1 MKTTKL
7 YLAVML
13 LSIVTLSSCS
23 YRLVDFTVIST
34 KNAEIGV
41 DRSKGKKTMGKKGY
55 FLGMGWN
62 LKDAIDDALSN
73 AGTEYDLLI
82 DGVVTYVSIPLFP
95 TIKVS
100 GLAVSSNDLKADLGE
115 EGFELWL
122 KEQNDVMWADGRKV
136 DTKE

>member
-1 MKTTKL
+1 MKTSKL
-7 YLAVML
+7 FLAVIL
-13 LSIVTLSSCS
+13 VSLVTLSSCS

-41 DRSKGKKTMGKKGY
+41 DRSKGKKTMGKKSY
-55 FLGMGWN
+55 FLGLGWN
-62 LKDAIDDALSN
+62 LKDAIDDALGN

-100 GLAVSSNDLKADLGE
+100 GLAVSSSDLKADLGE
-115 EGFELWL
+115 DGFEDWL
-122 KEQNDVMWADGRKV
+122 NQQDNVLWADGRNLEE
-136 DTKE
+136 KE